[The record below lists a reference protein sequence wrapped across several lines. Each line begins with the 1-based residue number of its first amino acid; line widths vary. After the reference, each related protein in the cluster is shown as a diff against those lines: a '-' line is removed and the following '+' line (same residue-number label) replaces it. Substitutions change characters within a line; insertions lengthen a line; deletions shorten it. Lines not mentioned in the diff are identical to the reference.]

1 MNWTRQDH
9 FGEFSNGVKL
19 ADGVKVSAYD
29 VTPDVPY
36 YANATMISGNFSSGL
51 HDVRSGHIN
60 ILGYLND
67 SAQYDKEYTTNISIS
82 SESKKGN
89 RKIIFKATKDEV
101 RNLPITAELPT
112 SGGFGNDQSVYNLG
126 DILTLSLNAGGTLS
140 NTSIYRPGINLDA
153 GGILEGKPNKTVTDL
168 AGGKWQAPTQII
180 YKKVKDPIVYF
191 TVPDQMEITRISGS
205 NSFYTV
211 KSAQGDVPKPK
222 ISRKHNSDGQ
232 EVIILDWTGTG
243 FELGPTDSVS
253 VNVQVRSDALNGFDT
268 NRTTETLYAYE
279 DKANNKIGRAHV

>member
-1 MNWTRQDH
+1 MLFRSLNNVSGDYADFGSYNPAQTGYTVVVTGEDGSKITQRLQAGESYNPITGVIDH

-168 AGGKWQAPTQII
+168 AGGKWQA
-180 YKKVKDPIVYF
+180 
-191 TVPDQMEITRISGS
+191 
-205 NSFYTV
+205 
-211 KSAQGDVPKPK
+211 
-222 ISRKHNSDGQ
+222 
-232 EVIILDWTGTG
+232 
-243 FELGPTDSVS
+243 
-253 VNVQVRSDALNGFDT
+253 
-268 NRTTETLYAYE
+268 
-279 DKANNKIGRAHV
+279 